1 MVRDYDSSAIYMYN
15 SVTHFHLLIQH
26 SYTQTNAE
34 SINLYKQI
42 NDALI
47 VKILDYHRMSFA
59 FMRGIMRLLELELQ
73 ESRHIG

>member
-47 VKILDYHRMSFA
+47 VKILDYHRM
-59 FMRGIMRLLELELQ
+59 
-73 ESRHIG
+73 

>member
-1 MVRDYDSSAIYMYN
+1 MVRDYDSSAIYIYN

-34 SINLYKQI
+34 SINLCKQI

-47 VKILDYHRMSFA
+47 VKILDYHRMSFTL
-59 FMRGIMRLLELELQ
+59 MRGIMRLLGLELQ